1 MTNAIDFKAAM
12 SETRPA
18 GFAKAINVDPK
29 RLRSYLRGS
38 LKVRVSDGDAF
49 TDEAKQALITH
60 FHGEEAAPV
69 KGKKGKGSK

>member
-1 MTNAIDFKAAM
+1 MANAIDLKAAM
-12 SETRPA
+12 AETKPA

-49 TDEAKQALITH
+49 TDEAKTALIEH
-60 FHGEEAAPV
+60 FVPKETSP
-69 KGKKGKGSK
+69 KGKKGSK